1 MNSMMKMRHGLSV
14 AGALAV
20 MIAALALSLVALAQ
34 ESDQGAAPG
43 NLVAEVADNGILLRW
58 EAPTDAAG
66 PVTGYEVQGRHLQP
80 GEGILRKLTGNSGS
94 RNTAF
99 TDRTATS
106 TDLRYVYRVRA
117 LHGETAGPWSSYV
130 TVAIGQELLSTP
142 VVRFEPT
149 EIIPEAP
156 VEPTARPETMPEP
169 TVASALPAER
179 APTQVVPVAPPGEPT
194 AMPVAPEPT
203 EASALPEP
211 TRMVPVAPVE
221 PTARPETAPEPTRSA

>member
-1 MNSMMKMRHGLSV
+1 MNGMTRIRHGLGV

-20 MIAALALSLVALAQ
+20 MTAALALSLVSLAQ

-43 NLVAEVADNGILLRW
+43 NLAAEVVDNGIVLRW
-58 EAPTDAAG
+58 EAPTDAAD

-94 RNTAF
+94 RKTAF

-106 TDLRYVYRVRA
+106 ADLRYVYRVRA
-117 LHGETAGPWSSYV
+117 LHGETSGPWSSYV

-149 EIIPEAP
+149 EVIPEAP
-156 VEPTARPETMPEP
+156 VEPTARPETIPEP
-169 TVASALPAER
+169 TEASAPAER
-179 APTQVVPVAPPGEPT
+179 EPTQVVPVALPGEPT
-194 AMPVAPEPT
+194 AMPAAPEPT
-203 EASALPEP
+203 AVSAPAEP
-211 TRMVPVAPVE
+211 TRMAPVAPVE